1 MFQEEL
7 TFGNIRNNLHGLAP
21 SATSRSLR
29 DFKSI
34 SLWSFFASI
43 PQCISR
49 DLAILTAATNVI
61 KLNHHWEQFAYYH
74 YYKWALLEFKPT
86 WITFGLAWS
95 NIPLNVAATLLKGH
109 TVIFSDEFEPGGRIR
124 LHERVWNENHMHAIE
139 YALQNIKYKNISSW
153 VIQWSRQI
161 VEQSNCTYIHIAEFI
176 WIQ

>member
-49 DLAILTAATNVI
+49 DLAILTAATNII
-61 KLNHHWEQFAYYH
+61 KLNHHLEQFANYH
-74 YYKWALLEFKPT
+74 YHKWALWELKPT
-86 WITFGLAWS
+86 WIMCDMAWS
-95 NIPLNVAATLLKGH
+95 SVDALLLKKLQNYFRGIPLFLVMSLSQEAGKHFISYFTQALL
-109 TVIFSDEFEPGGRIR
+109 VR
-124 LHERVWNENHMHAIE
+124 LHCFQSLFLN
-139 YALQNIKYKNISSW
+139 YAYQSKNGVDALHSSSAR
-153 VIQWSRQI
+153 WSMI
-161 VEQSNCTYIHIAEFI
+161 YLAFI
-176 WIQ
+176 GIT